1 MRVNSLHERVLCF
14 NFKDNADF
22 DILCFILLSLN
33 RICRTSEV
41 RASKQTIMT
50 LNIQKIRED
59 FPILHQKIYNR
70 QLVYFDNAATT
81 QRPQQV
87 IDALNQTYTHYYGNI
102 HRAAHFLADKATEA
116 YEQTRE
122 KARVLINAES
132 REQIIFT
139 KGTTESINLAAF
151 SFGEAFIEA
160 GDEIIVSEMEHHSN
174 IVPWQLMAGRKGAK
188 ILMLPI
194 DDNGRLMIEKLDELI
209 TPRTKLI
216 AVAHISNVL
225 GTINPIKQIAEIA
238 HGKGIRIF
246 VDGAQ
251 AAPHLKIDVQELDVD
266 FYAFS
271 AHKMYGPNGVGVSY
285 GKKELLE
292 QLPPYQGG
300 GEMISE
306 VKFSGTTYNELP
318 YKFEAGTPNI
328 SGVIAFGAAID
339 YLQKIGFENLAAW
352 EHELLEYA
360 TEKLLAIP
368 GLSIYGTQSQ
378 KSGVISFNVEGA
390 HFFDLGT
397 MLDKF
402 GIAVRTGHHCADPL
416 MDHFGIQGTVRAS
429 FAVYNTKEEID
440 FFVDA
445 LKKVIAMF

>member
-1 MRVNSLHERVLCF
+1 MNF
-14 NFKDNADF
+14 N
-22 DILCFILLSLN
+22 I
-33 RICRTSEV
+33 E
-41 RASKQTIMT
+41 
-50 LNIQKIRED
+50 KIRKD
-59 FPILHQKIYNR
+59 FPILQQKIYNR
-70 QLVYFDNAATT
+70 PLVYFDNAATT

-87 IDALNQTYTHYYGNI
+87 IDALTRTYTEYYGNI
-102 HRAAHFLADKATEA
+102 HRGAHFLADKATEA

-122 KARVLINAES
+122 KARNLINAET

-151 SFGEAFIEA
+151 SFGEAFVQE

-188 ILMLPI
+188 IVMLPI
-194 DDNGRLMIEKLDELI
+194 DDDGRLQIEKLGSLI
-209 TPRTKLI
+209 TKRTKLI
-216 AVAHISNVL
+216 AVTHVSNVL
-225 GTINPIKQIAEIA
+225 GTINPVKQMAQMA
-238 HGKGIRIF
+238 HAKGVLIF

-251 AAPHLKIDVQELDVD
+251 AAPHLQIDVRDMDAD

-271 AHKMYGPNGVGVSY
+271 AHKMYGPNGVGILY
-285 GKKELLE
+285 GKTKLLD
-292 QLPPYQGG
+292 QMPPYQGG

-339 YLQKIGFENLAAW
+339 YLQTTGIKTVAAW
-352 EHELLEYA
+352 EHELLNYA
-360 TEKLLAIP
+360 TAALNQIP
-368 GLSIYGTQSQ
+368 GLRIYGTQAE
-378 KSGVISFNVEGA
+378 KSGVISFNVEGT

-429 FAVYNTKEEID
+429 FAFYNTKEEID
-440 FFVDA
+440 RFVDA

>member
-1 MRVNSLHERVLCF
+1 M
-14 NFKDNADF
+14 A
-22 DILCFILLSLN
+22 
-33 RICRTSEV
+33 
-41 RASKQTIMT
+41 

-59 FPILHQKIYNR
+59 FPILDQKIYNR
-70 QLVYFDNAATT
+70 PLVYFDNAATT

-87 IDALNQTYTHYYGNI
+87 IDALNATYTTYYGNI
-102 HRAAHFLADKATEA
+102 HRAAHFLADKATAA
-116 YEQTRE
+116 YEETRD
-122 KARVLINAES
+122 KVKNLINAEY
-132 REQIIFT
+132 REQIVFT

-151 SFGEAFIEA
+151 AFGEAFVKA

-188 ILMLPI
+188 IVMLPI

-209 TPRTKLI
+209 TSNTKLI
-216 AVAHISNVL
+216 AVAHVSNVL
-225 GTINPIKQIAEIA
+225 GTINPIAEIA
-238 HGKGIRIF
+238 RIAHNKGIRIL

-251 AAPHLKIDVQELDVD
+251 AAPHLKIDVQALDVD
-266 FYAFS
+266 FYTLS
-271 AHKMYGPNGVGVSY
+271 AHKMYGPNGVGVLY
-285 GKKELLE
+285 GTKELLE

-339 YLQKIGFENLAAW
+339 YLLSVGIENLAAW

-360 TEKLLAIP
+360 TLKLLAIP
-368 GLSIYGTQSQ
+368 GLKIYGTQAL
-378 KSGVISFNVEGA
+378 KSGVISFNVEGV

-440 FFVDA
+440 VFVES
-445 LKKVIAMF
+445 LKKVISMF

>member
-1 MRVNSLHERVLCF
+1 M
-14 NFKDNADF
+14 
-22 DILCFILLSLN
+22 
-33 RICRTSEV
+33 
-41 RASKQTIMT
+41 TID
-50 LNIQKIRED
+50 IQKIRKD
-59 FPILHQKIYNR
+59 FPILNQKIYNR
-70 QLVYFDNAATT
+70 PLVYFDNAATT

-87 IDALNQTYTHYYGNI
+87 IDALNQTYTEYYGNI
-102 HRAAHFLADKATEA
+102 HRGAHFMADKATAA
-116 YEQTRE
+116 YEETRE
-122 KARVLINAES
+122 KVKNLINAES

-151 SFGEAFIEA
+151 SFGEAFVQE
-160 GDEIIVSEMEHHSN
+160 GDEIIISEMEHHSN

-188 ILMLPI
+188 IVMLPI
-194 DDNGRLMIEKLDELI
+194 DDDGRLQIEKLDQLI
-209 TPRTKLI
+209 TPKTKLI
-216 AVAHISNVL
+216 AVAHVSNVL
-225 GTINPIKQIAEIA
+225 GTINPIATIAQIA
-238 HGKGIRIF
+238 HSKGTRVFI
-246 VDGAQ
+246 DGAQ
-251 AAPHLKIDVQELDVD
+251 AAPHLQLDIQKMDVD
-266 FYAFS
+266 FYALS
-271 AHKMYGPNGVGVSY
+271 AHKMYGPNGVGVLY

-292 QLPPYQGG
+292 QMPPYQGG

-328 SGVIAFGAAID
+328 SDVIAFGAAID
-339 YLQKIGFENLAAW
+339 YMLSVGLENLAAW

-360 TEKLLAIP
+360 TSKLLAIP
-368 GLSIYGTQSQ
+368 GLKIYGTQAL
-378 KSGVISFNVEGA
+378 KSGVISFNVEGI

-416 MDHFGIQGTVRAS
+416 MAHFNIQGTVRAS

-440 FFVDA
+440 VFVEA

>member
-1 MRVNSLHERVLCF
+1 MIL
-14 NFKDNADF
+14 
-22 DILCFILLSLN
+22 DID
-33 RICRTSEV
+33 
-41 RASKQTIMT
+41 
-50 LNIQKIRED
+50 KIRLD
-59 FPILHQKIYNR
+59 FPILQQKIYKR
-70 QLVYFDNAATT
+70 PLVYFDNAATT

-87 IDALNQTYTHYYGNI
+87 IDALTRTYTEYYGNI

-122 KARVLINAES
+122 KARELINAES

-139 KGTTESINLAAF
+139 KGTTESINLVAF
-151 SFGEAFIEA
+151 SFGEAFIQE

-188 ILMLPI
+188 IVMLPI
-194 DDNGRLMIEKLDELI
+194 DDEGRLQIENLDSLI
-209 TPRTKLI
+209 TDRTKLI
-216 AVAHISNVL
+216 AVTHVSNVL
-225 GTINPIKQIAEIA
+225 GTINPVKKIAQIA
-238 HGKGIRIF
+238 HSKGIRILI
-246 VDGAQ
+246 DGAQ
-251 AAPHLKIDVQELDVD
+251 AAAHLRIDVQDLDGD

-271 AHKMYGPNGVGVSY
+271 AHKMYGPNGVGVLY

-292 QLPPYQGG
+292 QMPPYQGG

-306 VKFSGTTYNELP
+306 VKFAGTTYNDLP

-339 YLQKIGFENLAAW
+339 YLLQTGIENAAAW
-352 EHELLEYA
+352 ETELLNYA
-360 TEKLLAIP
+360 TKQLLTIS
-368 GLSIYGTQSQ
+368 GLRIYGTQAE
-378 KSGVISFNVEGA
+378 KSGVISFNVEGV

-429 FAVYNTKEEID
+429 FAFYNTKEEID
-440 FFVDA
+440 VFVDA

>member
-1 MRVNSLHERVLCF
+1 MNFDVN
-14 NFKDNADF
+14 
-22 DILCFILLSLN
+22 
-33 RICRTSEV
+33 
-41 RASKQTIMT
+41 
-50 LNIQKIRED
+50 KIRED
-59 FPILHQKIYNR
+59 FPILQQKIYNR
-70 QLVYFDNAATT
+70 SLIYFDNAATS

-87 IDALNQTYTHYYGNI
+87 IDALTRTYTEYYGNI
-102 HRAAHFLADKATEA
+102 HRAAHFLADKATAA
-116 YEQTRE
+116 YEETRE
-122 KARVLINAES
+122 KARNLINAET

-139 KGTTESINLAAF
+139 KGTTESINLVAF
-151 SFGEAFIEA
+151 SFGEAFIQK

-174 IVPWQLMAGRKGAK
+174 IVPWQLLAGRKGAK
-188 ILMLPI
+188 IVMLPI
-194 DDNGRLMIEKLDELI
+194 DNEGRLMIEKLDSLI
-209 TPRTKLI
+209 TSKTKII
-216 AVAHISNVL
+216 AVAHVSNVL
-225 GTINPIKQIAEIA
+225 GTINPVKQIARIA
-238 HGKGIRIF
+238 HSKSVRIF

-251 AAPHLKIDVQELDVD
+251 AAPHLRIDVQDLDAD
-266 FYAFS
+266 FYACS
-271 AHKMYGPNGVGVSY
+271 AHKMYGPNGVGILY

-292 QLPPYQGG
+292 QMTPYQGG

-306 VKFSGTTYNELP
+306 VKFSGTTFNELP

-339 YLQKIGFENLAAW
+339 YLEHVGIENAAAW

-360 TEKLLAIP
+360 TQLLLKIP
-368 GLSIYGTQSQ
+368 GLRIYGTQAQ
-378 KSGVISFNVEGA
+378 KSGVISFNVEGV

-429 FAVYNTKEEID
+429 FAFYNTREEID
-440 FFVDA
+440 IFVEA